1 MKLEFPNIFVSIQ
14 IQFEILI
21 FKLDLKVVLDMLHN
35 LSMFSSYSDA
45 LKLLALKLNSLLNK
59 NRVDIHEQSYI

>member
-21 FKLDLKVVLDMLHN
+21 FKLDLQVVLDILHN
-35 LSMFSSYSDA
+35 LSIFSSYGGE